1 MWSLEN
7 RGSLG
12 TVSNE
17 QRFLMQMKSQV
28 ERFYFILFYFNAAM
42 MQLEVSTDSGL
53 FWQVRTA
60 LLKGIKELQPIK
72 NRNGT
77 QTCQM

>member
-7 RGSLG
+7 HGSLG

-17 QRFLMQMKSQV
+17 PCFLMQMKSQV
-28 ERFYFILFYFNAAM
+28 GRFYFIFFFNAAM
-42 MQLEVSTDSGL
+42 MQLEVSTDIGL

-72 NRNGT
+72 NRNGM

>member
-1 MWSLEN
+1 
-7 RGSLG
+7 
-12 TVSNE
+12 
-17 QRFLMQMKSQV
+17 
-28 ERFYFILFYFNAAM
+28 M
-42 MQLEVSTDSGL
+42 MQLEVSTDIGL

-72 NRNGT
+72 NRNGM